1 MLFPLSEFAPPPTAG
16 RPGSPEPRGIAR
28 LAVESRSLRA
38 KRRVEYF
45 ELPSRSLL
53 NRCSNPH
60 MPFRWTI
67 NPYRGCEYG
76 CHYCYARYTHQF
88 MGMDESRL
96 FEEKIYAKEEVA
108 RLLRRDLRKRPAGG
122 IAIGTSTDPYQ
133 PAERRYERTRAIL
146 EVFAE
151 GTGRDL
157 AITTKSDLIPRDLD
171 LLTAIAER
179 NQLSVNITIT
189 TADERLARLLEPYAP
204 RPELRLRAV
213 AVLAGAGVE
222 TGVFLNPIQ
231 PGITSTNEN
240 LEAVARAAKRAGAS
254 FLGGGLLFLMPS
266 AQQHFFPFVQK
277 EFPHLAAAYRS
288 HYEQNAYLRGEA
300 AERIRRR
307 VDRIR
312 AEQGLRDRPQSP
324 APAIAEPPAEQ
335 LGLFD

>member
-1 MLFPLSEFAPPPTAG
+1 MLFPLDQLT
-16 RPGSPEPRGIAR
+16 PEPENADLKGIAR
-28 LAVESRSLRA
+28 LAAQSRTLRT

-76 CHYCYARYTHQF
+76 CQYCYARYTHEF
-88 MGMDESRL
+88 MGMSESRL
-96 FEEKIYAKEEVA
+96 FEEKIFAKGEVA

-151 GTGRDL
+151 GAGRDL
-157 AITTKSDLIPRDLD
+157 AVTTKSDLIPRDID
-171 LLTAIAER
+171 LLQKIAAR
-179 NQLSVNITIT
+179 NRLAVNITIT
-189 TADERLARLLEPYAP
+189 TVNERLARLLEPYAP
-204 RPELRLRAV
+204 RPALRLEAV
-213 AVLAGAGVE
+213 TALVGAGIH

-231 PGITSTNEN
+231 PGITSTDEN
-240 LEAVARAAKRAGAS
+240 LNAVARAAKQAGAS

-266 AQQHFFPFVQK
+266 AQQHFFPFVEK

-288 HYEQNAYLRGEA
+288 HYEQNAYLRGELA
-300 AERIRRR
+300 QRLQERVRSIR
-307 VDRIR
+307 
-312 AEQGLRDRPQSP
+312 EEHGLLDRPESP
-324 APAIAEPPAEQ
+324 APELAEPPAQQ
-335 LGLFD
+335 LGLFE

>member
-1 MLFPLSEFAPPPTAG
+1 VLFPVDQLGFDREPPALK
-16 RPGSPEPRGIAR
+16 GIAR
-28 LAVESRSLRA
+28 LAAESRTLRT

-76 CHYCYARYTHQF
+76 CQYCYARYTHEF
-88 MGMDESRL
+88 MGMAESRL
-96 FEEKIYAKEEVA
+96 FEEKIFAKEQVA
-108 RLLRRDLRKRPAGG
+108 GLLRRDLAKNPRGG

-133 PAERRYERTRAIL
+133 PAERRYERTRSIL
-146 EVFAE
+146 EIFAE
-151 GTGRDL
+151 GAGRDL

-171 LLTAIAER
+171 LLTRIAQR
-179 NQLSVNITIT
+179 NRLSVNITIT
-189 TADERLARLLEPYAP
+189 TVDERLARLLEPYAP
-204 RPELRLRAV
+204 RPALRLEAV
-213 AVLAGAGVE
+213 TALSRAGVE

-231 PGITSTNEN
+231 PGITSTDSN
-240 LEAVARAAKRAGAS
+240 LTAVAQAAKQAGAK

-266 AQQHFFPFVQK
+266 AQQHFLPFVER

-288 HYEQNAYLRGEA
+288 HYQRNAYLRGEFA
-300 AERIRRR
+300 EQIQQRVERIRQ
-307 VDRIR
+307 
-312 AEQGLRDRPQSP
+312 AEGLAGRPEAMP
-324 APAIAEPPAEQ
+324 IEIAPPPAEQ